1 MTLESSQ
8 IIIETIKSIGSV
20 SMSKSDFDSLKLIYN
35 ADSNDFVVE
44 HRYWSAKDAAAV
56 YDNKTLS
63 ESQFQAY
70 ITAAFE
76 DELTFRTAF
85 GI

>member
-8 IIIETIKSIGSV
+8 IIIETLKSLGSV
-20 SMSKSDFDSLKLIYN
+20 SMSKSDFDSLKLSYN
-35 ADSNDFVVE
+35 ADTNDFSVE
-44 HRYWSAKDAAAV
+44 HRYWSAKENAAV
-56 YDNKTLS
+56 YDNKNFS

-70 ITAAFE
+70 IVAAFE